1 MGTPST
7 FLLLKIAGQ
16 LTIFVHQ
23 MIIPTCPKRPQ
34 ARQISSLLR
43 QMLPPLRQ
51 MSPQARQMSPPL
63 RQMSPQARHMRPPLR
78 QMRSPTR
85 QTNRTV

>member
-51 MSPQARQMSPPL
+51 MSPQAR
-63 RQMSPQARHMRPPLR
+63 HMRPPLR
-78 QMRSPTR
+78 QMCPQAR
-85 QTNRTV
+85 QTNRNVRQLY

>member
-23 MIIPTCPKRPQ
+23 MIIPTYPMRPQ
-34 ARQISSLLR
+34 ACQISSL
-43 QMLPPLRQ
+43 
-51 MSPQARQMSPPL
+51 L

-78 QMRSPTR
+78 QMCPQAR
-85 QTNRTV
+85 QTNRNVRQLY

>member
-23 MIIPTCPKRPQ
+23 MIIPTYPMRPQ
-34 ARQISSLLR
+34 ACQISSL
-43 QMLPPLRQ
+43 LRQ

-63 RQMSPQARHMRPPLR
+63 RRM
-78 QMRSPTR
+78 
-85 QTNRTV
+85 NRTV

>member
-23 MIIPTCPKRPQ
+23 MIIPTYPMRPQ
-34 ARQISSLLR
+34 ACQISSLLR

-63 RQMSPQARHMRPPLR
+63 RQMCPQA
-78 QMRSPTR
+78 R
-85 QTNRTV
+85 QTNRNVRQLY